1 MNILDRVILVDE
13 TDHPI
18 GVMDKYEAHRNGAQ
32 LHRAVSVYLFAK
44 LDGQLQLLI
53 QKRSAQKIV
62 GAGMWANTIC
72 GNVRPGES
80 YRECA
85 YRRLREELG
94 LKNSVV
100 DSCDL
105 QAVHK
110 FSYFVKCNEE
120 FSEREID
127 QVFVGF
133 VESVDYS
140 TFQKSLIPNPNE
152 VAEIDWLPYQ
162 NLVETARKNNWQP
175 DSDHF
180 LQNRNNE
187 RVGNDE
193 RVGNNERVGSNK
205 RVGNNEQV
213 RSNKQVAPWFIIM
226 LRDQEIV
233 KSIFD
238 LLQNHV

>member
-1 MNILDRVILVDE
+1 MLDTVILVDE

-18 GVMDKYEAHRNGAQ
+18 GVMDKYEAHRNGAH
-32 LHRAVSVYLFAK
+32 LHRAVSVYLFAEV
-44 LDGQLQLLI
+44 DGQMQLLI

-94 LKNSVV
+94 LKTEVV
-100 DSCDL
+100 DACDL

-127 QVFVGF
+127 QVFVGV
-133 VESVDYS
+133 VEPKGDSE
-140 TFQKSLIPNPNE
+140 FQKSFTPNSDE
-152 VAEIDWLPYQ
+152 VAEIDWISYSE
-162 NLVETARKNNWQP
+162 LVRIAKKEDWQP
-175 DSDHF
+175 DNDHF
-180 LQNRNNE
+180 LPTATE
-187 RVGNDE
+187 
-193 RVGNNERVGSNK
+193 S
-205 RVGNNEQV
+205 
-213 RSNKQVAPWFIIM
+213 QVAPWFVWM
-226 LRDQEIV
+226 LRDQELVEIITSKV
-233 KSIFD
+233 
-238 LLQNHV
+238 QNYV